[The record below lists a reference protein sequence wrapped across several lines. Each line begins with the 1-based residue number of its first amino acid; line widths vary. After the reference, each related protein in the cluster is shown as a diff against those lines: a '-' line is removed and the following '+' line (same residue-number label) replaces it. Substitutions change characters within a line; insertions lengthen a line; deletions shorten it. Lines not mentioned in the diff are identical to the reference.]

1 MSPLAGATIPWPQAA
16 ESGEV
21 SRALE
26 ALVSRFDAFIRRTA
40 SRQGLTGPEL
50 DEVVQDLRIRLWKA
64 GEAPGGIR
72 SANAVYI
79 RRTAHSASVDLIR
92 RSRSRNARV
101 VSLDVVE
108 PTPATTPGRPDQDL
122 EAADLAA
129 EVDRALEQVQPS
141 RRVAVRLYLA
151 GYDRF
156 EIAAAQGWTEGRARN
171 LLYRGLE
178 DLRRALGQ
186 RGITVDS

>member
-1 MSPLAGATIPWPQAA
+1 MSPPAAACSWPETAD
-16 ESGEV
+16 SGDL

-26 ALVSRFDAFIRRTA
+26 ALVSRFDGFIRRTA
-40 SRQGLTGPEL
+40 SRQGLAGPEL

-72 SANAVYI
+72 SANAVYV
-79 RRTAHSASVDLIR
+79 RRTAHSATVDLIR

-108 PTPATTPGRPDQDL
+108 PIHATTSNRPDHDL
-122 EAADLAA
+122 DAADLAA
-129 EVDRALEQVQPS
+129 EVDRALDQVPPS

-151 GYDRF
+151 GHDRF
-156 EIAAAQGWTEGRARN
+156 EIAAAQGWTDGRARN

-186 RGITVDS
+186 RGITVDT

>member
-1 MSPLAGATIPWPQAA
+1 MSPPAGAAIAWSQSAD
-16 ESGEV
+16 SGDV

-26 ALVSRFDAFIRRTA
+26 ALVSRFDGFIRRTA
-40 SRQGLTGPEL
+40 SRQGLAGPEL

-64 GEAPGGIR
+64 GGARGGIR
-72 SANAVYI
+72 STNAVYV
-79 RRTAHSASVDLIR
+79 RRTAHSATVDLIR

-101 VSLDVVE
+101 VSLDLVE
-108 PTPATTPGRPDQDL
+108 PTHATTSNQPDDAL

-129 EVDRALEQVQPS
+129 EVDRAIDQLQPA

-178 DLRRALGQ
+178 ELRRILGQ